1 MNSADRAE
9 SSSCDGRAAIG
20 DSFVSRPPGRLYIK
34 TAVRQSKADH
44 DRRGQAGASPTRYN
58 HYAMSEGLADLLACV
73 AAFGR
78 SLDDQFDPERFLA
91 EFSARAQRLVP
102 HDYMLIA
109 LLENDEQTC
118 SVFAEYAVRGVLH
131 GDDKRYTTAF
141 ERGGRVAAETFALA
155 PVFGGEPQVT
165 PDMATDDRLGEDT
178 ACWARL
184 VEAGL
189 RARLAVPLSADGRV
203 GGALVVMSSTA
214 GLYSA
219 AHASACRQ
227 IADLIAPFVKTVVV
241 LHRERRRRERL
252 AAAAGLAPILGA
264 SLKVGDVLVR
274 LGEAV
279 RPLIDF
285 EVMGLAVRAADG
297 RAFEQIGVIGHRP
310 ERPETPTIDDY
321 SVLERVS
328 HGEVVLVRDAQRE
341 LDPTRPGDRFL
352 IERGD
357 RSLLGVPLLFGEQVG
372 GGLFFVA
379 TRERW
384 YDESDVEVATAIA
397 AALVLAI
404 QHQRLAEHQQ
414 RLGAV
419 EAKAQK
425 LERQVA
431 SLRTILDDRFGFDAI
446 LGRAPKFM
454 AAVEDARK
462 VAATGTTV
470 LLTGESGTGKEVLA
484 RAIHH
489 ASPRAEGPFIALN
502 CAALPE
508 TLIESELFGHERGAF
523 TGADKLKRG
532 RFELAAGGTLF
543 LDEVG
548 ELAPAA
554 QAKLLRVLQER
565 RYERVGGTTTLEA
578 DVRLIA
584 ATNRDLERA
593 VAEDRFRED
602 LYYRLA
608 VFRIHLPAL
617 RERGDDVLLLA
628 DHFVRQLGADMGK
641 LAPGLSREAR
651 DLLVAHG
658 WPGNIRELQ
667 NAIERALI
675 LADGELISAGQLGI
689 VPRALGDVAT
699 PGTPTT
705 DIERRTDVRALAEME
720 KYMIVEA
727 LRRANGN
734 KSRAAAALGLSRT
747 QLLRRLRRFGLNA

>member
-1 MNSADRAE
+1 MTP
-9 SSSCDGRAAIG
+9 DGL
-20 DSFVSRPPGRLYIK
+20 S
-34 TAVRQSKADH
+34 
-44 DRRGQAGASPTRYN
+44 
-58 HYAMSEGLADLLACV
+58 DLLACV

-78 SLDDQFDPERFLA
+78 SLDEHFDPARFLA
-91 EFSARAQRLVP
+91 EFSARTQRLVP
-102 HDYMLIA
+102 HDHMLIA
-109 LLENDEQTC
+109 VLEDDGQTY
-118 SVFAEYAVRGVLH
+118 SVFAEYAVRGRLLA
-131 GDDKRYTTAF
+131 GEAQYTTAF
-141 ERGGRVAAETFALA
+141 ARGGRLATEDCALT
-155 PVFGGEPQVT
+155 PVFEGETQLIADVT
-165 PDMATDDRLGEDT
+165 TDDRLSETLGK
-178 ACWARL
+178 
-184 VEAGL
+184 AGL
-189 RARLAVPLSADGRV
+189 RARLAVPLFAGGHV
-203 GGALVVMSSTA
+203 GGALAVMSSTA
-214 GLYSA
+214 GMYAEAS
-219 AHASACRQ
+219 ASACRE
-227 IADLIAPFVKTVVV
+227 IADLIGPFVQIAVV
-241 LHRERRRRERL
+241 LQRERRRSRRL
-252 AAAAGLAPILGA
+252 AATATLAPVLGA
-264 SLKVGDVLVR
+264 SLKVGDVLER
-274 LGEAV
+274 LAAAV

-285 EVMGLAVRAADG
+285 SVMGLAVRAADG
-297 RAFEQIGVIGHRP
+297 RAFEQIGVIGHLP

-328 HGEVVLVRDAQRE
+328 RGEVVLVRDAQRE

-379 TRERW
+379 TREHW
-384 YDESDVEVATAIA
+384 YDASDVEVANAIA
-397 AALVLAI
+397 AGLVLAI

-414 RLGAV
+414 RLGAA

-431 SLRTILDDRFGFDAI
+431 SLRTVLEERFGFETI
-446 LGRAPKFM
+446 IGHAPKFI
-454 AAVEDARK
+454 AAVDDAQR
-462 VAATGTTV
+462 VASTATSV

-489 ASPRAEGPFIALN
+489 ASPRAEGPFVALN

-578 DVRLIA
+578 NVRLIA

-593 VAEDRFRED
+593 VADARFRED

-608 VFRIHLPAL
+608 VFRIHLPPL

-628 DHFVRQLGADMGK
+628 DRFVRQLGGDMGK
-641 LAPGLSREAR
+641 VAPGLSREAR
-651 DLLVAHG
+651 DLLLAHA

-675 LADGELISAGQLGI
+675 LAEGELISAGQLGI
-689 VPRALGDVAT
+689 VPRASGDVAT
-699 PGTPTT
+699 PATPIP
-705 DIERRTDVRALAEME
+705 DIERRPEVLGVAEVE
-720 KYMIVEA
+720 KQMIVEA

-747 QLLRRLRRFGLNA
+747 QLLRRVRRFGLDA